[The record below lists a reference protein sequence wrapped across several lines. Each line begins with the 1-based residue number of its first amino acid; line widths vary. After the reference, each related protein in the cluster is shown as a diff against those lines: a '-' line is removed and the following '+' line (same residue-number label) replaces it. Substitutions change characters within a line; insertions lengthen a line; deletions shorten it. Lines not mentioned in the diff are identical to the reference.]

1 MISQIAAVFVIDYL
15 PSHKNVLQ
23 FEHFLVSFIFL
34 LVCVCVFVCGGDL
47 YARLKMLNMEILTI

>member
-23 FEHFLVSFIFL
+23 FEHFLVSFIIFA
-34 LVCVCVFVCGGDL
+34 CMRVFVCGGDL